1 MINDNNFTNTNG
13 SGMPS
18 SAEGSAPMR
27 PGSVFQTAGQAMQPP
42 ILSPSTVSPAYNM
55 PVTTQEIQPAPIA
68 QQPDQMQP
76 TPVQQAAAPVS
87 QQEPEFQPVQQAIQP
102 AQVQEVSA
110 PMQPLLTPQM
120 MAPELPSSPVIEE
133 LSKKKKRKEKK
144 VKETKI
150 KEKKDTSV
158 SRKRLVAASLAFCML
173 GAALGVC
180 GMVAYGMY
188 WAEQVKS
195 DAVDEAKKAV
205 KDGSGK
211 KSSST
216 GDGQSTILQGDRSYS
231 TINTS
236 SVDTSEKH
244 TASEIYAANVNSTVG
259 ISTQIKVNYYGYQT
273 TAAASGSGFIL
284 TDDGYI
290 VTNFHVIDDA
300 EEIKVT
306 TFDNTS
312 YDANVVGYDE
322 ENDIAVLKID
332 AEGLSP
338 VVLGDSDNLNVGD
351 DVVAIGNP
359 LGELTFSLTKGC
371 VSALDR
377 SITID
382 NMSMNLIQTDCAIN
396 SGNSGGALFNMY
408 GEVIGITN
416 AKYSNNGSAEATIE
430 SIGFAI
436 PISTARVIIES
447 IIEKGYADKP
457 YIGVYAETVNAGST
471 KYNAD
476 EGIGIH
482 DIMDDSPAERAGIK
496 SGDVIIKIDGKK
508 VTDIA
513 DLKININR
521 VGVGGK
527 LTLTILRDG
536 EQIEIVV
543 DVEADTSS

>member
-1 MINDNNFTNTNG
+1 MINDNNFTNING
-13 SGMPS
+13 NGVPS
-18 SAEGSAPMR
+18 APEGGAPMR

-42 ILSPSTVSPAYNM
+42 ILSPTTFSPAYNK
-55 PVTTQEIQPAPIA
+55 PVTTQEFSPMQPQNAEPSAVSQPVFQPQPVSMA
-68 QQPDQMQP
+68 QQASVP
-76 TPVQQAAAPVS
+76 QQEAAPS
-87 QQEPEFQPVQQAIQP
+87 
-102 AQVQEVSA
+102 

-120 MAPELPSSPVIEE
+120 MAPTLSSSPVVEE

-144 VKETKI
+144 VKEAKI
-150 KEKKDTSV
+150 KEKNTS
-158 SRKRLVAASLAFCML
+158 SSGKKRLVAASIAFCML
-173 GAALGVC
+173 GAGLGVC
-180 GMVAYGMY
+180 GMVAYGIH
-188 WAEQVKS
+188 WADQVKS
-195 DAVDEAKKAV
+195 DAVAEAKKAAE
-205 KDGSGK
+205 KN
-211 KSSST
+211 
-216 GDGQSTILQGDRSYS
+216 GDGKGNLSKSGDHQSTILQGDRDYS

-236 SVDTSEKH
+236 NINTNEKH

-259 ISTQIKVNYYGYQT
+259 ISTQINYNYYGYPT

-284 TDDGYI
+284 TSDGYI
-290 VTNFHVIDDA
+290 VTNYHVIQDA
-300 EEIKVT
+300 NEITVT
-306 TFDNTS
+306 TFDNS
-312 YDANVVGYDE
+312 AYDAKVVGYDE

-332 AEGLSP
+332 ADDLTP
-338 VVLGDSDNLNVGD
+338 VILGDSTQLNVGD

-377 SITID
+377 SVTID

-416 AKYSNNGSAEATIE
+416 AKYSNNGAAEATIE

-436 PISTARVIIES
+436 PISSARGIIES

-457 YIGVYAETVNAGST
+457 FIGVYAETVDPRST
-471 KYNAD
+471 KYDAD

-508 VTDIA
+508 VTDVA
-513 DLKININR
+513 DLKTNINR
-521 VGVGGK
+521 VGIGGQM
-527 LTLTILRDG
+527 TLTILRDG
-536 EQIEIVV
+536 DEIEIVV

>member
-1 MINDNNFTNTNG
+1 MINDNNFTNING
-13 SGMPS
+13 NGVPS
-18 SAEGSAPMR
+18 APEGSAPMR

-42 ILSPSTVSPAYNM
+42 ILSPATFSPAYNK
-55 PVTTQEIQPAPIA
+55 PVTTQEFSPMQPQNAEPSAVSQPVFQPQPVSMA
-68 QQPDQMQP
+68 QQASVP
-76 TPVQQAAAPVS
+76 QQEAAPS
-87 QQEPEFQPVQQAIQP
+87 
-102 AQVQEVSA
+102 

-120 MAPELPSSPVIEE
+120 MAPTLSSSPVVEE
-133 LSKKKKRKEKK
+133 LSKKKKKKEKK
-144 VKETKI
+144 VKEAKI
-150 KEKKDTSV
+150 KEKNAPSTGK
-158 SRKRLVAASLAFCML
+158 KRLVAASIAFCML
-173 GAALGVC
+173 GAGLGVC
-180 GMVAYGMY
+180 GMVAYGIH
-188 WAEQVKS
+188 WADQVKS
-195 DAVDEAKKAV
+195 DAVAEAKKAAE
-205 KDGSGK
+205 KN
-211 KSSST
+211 
-216 GDGQSTILQGDRSYS
+216 GDGKGNLSKSGSDHQSTILQGDRDYS

-236 SVDTSEKH
+236 NINTSEKH

-259 ISTQIKVNYYGYQT
+259 ISTQINYNYYGYPT

-284 TDDGYI
+284 TSDGYI
-290 VTNFHVIDDA
+290 VTNYHVIQDA
-300 EEIKVT
+300 NEITVT
-306 TFDNTS
+306 TFDNS
-312 YDANVVGYDE
+312 AYDAKVVGYDE

-332 AEGLSP
+332 ADDLTP
-338 VVLGDSDNLNVGD
+338 VILGDSTQLNVGD

-377 SITID
+377 SVTID

-416 AKYSNNGSAEATIE
+416 AKYSNNGAAEATIE

-436 PISTARVIIES
+436 PISSARGIIES

-457 YIGVYAETVNAGST
+457 FIGVYAETVDPRST
-471 KYNAD
+471 KYDAD

-508 VTDIA
+508 VTDVA
-513 DLKININR
+513 DLKTNINR
-521 VGVGGK
+521 VGIGGQ

-536 EQIEIVV
+536 DEIEIVV

>member
-1 MINDNNFTNTNG
+1 MINDNNFTNING
-13 SGMPS
+13 SGTPS
-18 SAEGSAPMR
+18 IPEGSAPMR

-76 TPVQQAAAPVS
+76 
-87 QQEPEFQPVQQAIQP
+87 
-102 AQVQEVSA
+102 
-110 PMQPLLTPQM
+110 LLTPQM

-144 VKETKI
+144 VKENKI

-338 VVLGDSDNLNVGD
+338 VVLGDSDKLNVGD

>member
-13 SGMPS
+13 NGMPS
-18 SAEGSAPMR
+18 AQEGSAPMR
-27 PGSVFQTAGQAMQPP
+27 PGSIFQTAGQAMQPP
-42 ILSPSTVSPAYNM
+42 ILSPSTVSPVTVT
-55 PVTTQEIQPAPIA
+55 PVTTQEIQPAPIT
-68 QQPDQMQP
+68 QQ
-76 TPVQQAAAPVS
+76 VVEPVS
-87 QQEPEFQPVQQAIQP
+87 QPAPQIQPVQAVQPMLQPEPSQAP
-102 AQVQEVSA
+102 A

-120 MAPELPSSPVIEE
+120 MAPQLTSSPVIEE

-144 VKETKI
+144 VKE
-150 KEKKDTSV
+150 KKDTSV
-158 SRKRLVAASLAFCML
+158 SKKRLVAASIAFCML
-173 GAALGVC
+173 GAGLGVC
-180 GMVAYGMY
+180 GMVAYGIN

-195 DAVDEAKKAV
+195 DAVAEAKKAA
-205 KDGSGK
+205 KDDSDKKTTKTGK
-211 KSSST
+211 S
-216 GDGQSTILQGDRSYS
+216 QSTILEGDRSYS

-236 SVDTSEKH
+236 SIDTNEKH
-244 TASEIYAANVNSTVG
+244 TAAEIYAANVNSTVG
-259 ISTQIKVNYYGYQT
+259 ISTQINVNYYGYQT
-273 TAAASGSGFIL
+273 MAAASGSGFIL

-290 VTNFHVIDDA
+290 VTNYHVIQDA
-300 EEIKVT
+300 LEITVT

-312 YDANVVGYDE
+312 YDAKVVGYDE

-332 AEGLSP
+332 ANGLTP
-338 VVLGDSDNLNVGD
+338 VVLGDSSKLNVGD

-416 AKYSNNGSAEATIE
+416 AKYSNNGAAEATIE

-457 YIGVYAETVNAGST
+457 FIGVYAETVGPDST

-496 SGDVIIKIDGKK
+496 AGDVIIKIDGKK
-508 VTDIA
+508 VTDVA

-521 VGVGGK
+521 VGVGGQ

-536 EQIEIVV
+536 EEIEIVV

>member
-1 MINDNNFTNTNG
+1 MINDNNFTNING
-13 SGMPS
+13 NGVPS
-18 SAEGSAPMR
+18 APEGGAPMR

-42 ILSPSTVSPAYNM
+42 ILSPTTFSPAYNK
-55 PVTTQEIQPAPIA
+55 PVTTQEL
-68 QQPDQMQP
+68 
-76 TPVQQAAAPVS
+76 S
-87 QQEPEFQPVQQAIQP
+87 
-102 AQVQEVSA
+102 

-120 MAPELPSSPVIEE
+120 MAPTLSSSPVVEE
-133 LSKKKKRKEKK
+133 LSKKKKKKEKK
-144 VKETKI
+144 VKEAKI
-150 KEKKDTSV
+150 KEKNAPSTGK
-158 SRKRLVAASLAFCML
+158 KRLVAASIAFCML
-173 GAALGVC
+173 GAGLGVC
-180 GMVAYGMY
+180 GMVAYGIH
-188 WAEQVKS
+188 WADQVKS
-195 DAVDEAKKAV
+195 DAVAEAKKATD
-205 KDGSGK
+205 KG
-211 KSSST
+211 
-216 GDGQSTILQGDRSYS
+216 GDGKGNLSKSGDHQSTILQGDRDYS

-236 SVDTSEKH
+236 NINTNEKH

-259 ISTQIKVNYYGYQT
+259 ISTQINYNYYGYPT

-284 TDDGYI
+284 TSDGYI
-290 VTNFHVIDDA
+290 VTNYHVIQDA
-300 EEIKVT
+300 NEITVT
-306 TFDNTS
+306 TFDNS
-312 YDANVVGYDE
+312 AYDAKVVGYDE

-332 AEGLSP
+332 ADGLTP
-338 VVLGDSDNLNVGD
+338 VILGDSTQLNVGD

-377 SITID
+377 SVTID

-416 AKYSNNGSAEATIE
+416 AKYSNNGAAEATIE

-436 PISTARVIIES
+436 PISSARGIIES

-457 YIGVYAETVNAGST
+457 FIGVYAETVDPRST
-471 KYNAD
+471 KYDAD

-508 VTDIA
+508 VTDVA
-513 DLKININR
+513 DLKTNINR
-521 VGVGGK
+521 VGIGGQ

-536 EQIEIVV
+536 DEIEIVV

>member
-1 MINDNNFTNTNG
+1 MINDNNFTNING
-13 SGMPS
+13 NGVPS
-18 SAEGSAPMR
+18 APEGSAPMR

-42 ILSPSTVSPAYNM
+42 ILSPTTFSPAYNK
-55 PVTTQEIQPAPIA
+55 PVTTQEISP
-68 QQPDQMQP
+68 MQP
-76 TPVQQAAAPVS
+76 QNAEPSAVSQPVFQPQQEAAPS
-87 QQEPEFQPVQQAIQP
+87 
-102 AQVQEVSA
+102 

-120 MAPELPSSPVIEE
+120 MAPTLSSSPVVEE
-133 LSKKKKRKEKK
+133 LSKKKKKKEKK
-144 VKETKI
+144 VKEAKI
-150 KEKKDTSV
+150 KEKNAPSTGK
-158 SRKRLVAASLAFCML
+158 KRLVAASIAFCML
-173 GAALGVC
+173 GAGLGVC
-180 GMVAYGMY
+180 GMVAYGIH
-188 WAEQVKS
+188 WADQVKS
-195 DAVDEAKKAV
+195 DAVAEAKKAAE
-205 KDGSGK
+205 KN
-211 KSSST
+211 
-216 GDGQSTILQGDRSYS
+216 GDGKGNLSKSGSDHQSTILQGDRDYS

-236 SVDTSEKH
+236 NINTSEKH

-259 ISTQIKVNYYGYQT
+259 ISTQINYNYYGYPT

-284 TDDGYI
+284 TSDGYI
-290 VTNFHVIDDA
+290 VTNYHVIQDA
-300 EEIKVT
+300 NEITVT
-306 TFDNTS
+306 TFDNS
-312 YDANVVGYDE
+312 AYDAKVVGYDE

-332 AEGLSP
+332 ADDLTP
-338 VVLGDSDNLNVGD
+338 VILGDSTQLNVGD

-377 SITID
+377 SVTID

-416 AKYSNNGSAEATIE
+416 AKYSNNGAAEATIE

-436 PISTARVIIES
+436 PISSARGIIES

-457 YIGVYAETVNAGST
+457 FIGVYAETVDPRST
-471 KYNAD
+471 KYDAD

-508 VTDIA
+508 VTDVA
-513 DLKININR
+513 DLKTNINR
-521 VGVGGK
+521 VGIGGQM
-527 LTLTILRDG
+527 TLTILRDG
-536 EQIEIVV
+536 DEIEIVV

>member
-1 MINDNNFTNTNG
+1 MCQMINDNNFTNING
-13 SGMPS
+13 NGVPS
-18 SAEGSAPMR
+18 APEGSAPMR

-42 ILSPSTVSPAYNM
+42 ILSPATFSPAYNK
-55 PVTTQEIQPAPIA
+55 PVTTQEFSP
-68 QQPDQMQP
+68 MQP
-76 TPVQQAAAPVS
+76 QNAEPSAVSQPVFQPQQEAAPS
-87 QQEPEFQPVQQAIQP
+87 
-102 AQVQEVSA
+102 

-120 MAPELPSSPVIEE
+120 MAPTLSSSPVVEE
-133 LSKKKKRKEKK
+133 LSKKKKKKEKK
-144 VKETKI
+144 VKEAKI
-150 KEKKDTSV
+150 KEKNAPSTGK
-158 SRKRLVAASLAFCML
+158 KRLVAASIAFCML

-180 GMVAYGMY
+180 GMVAYGIH
-188 WAEQVKS
+188 WADQVKS
-195 DAVDEAKKAV
+195 DAVAEAKKATD
-205 KDGSGK
+205 KG
-211 KSSST
+211 
-216 GDGQSTILQGDRSYS
+216 GDGKGNLSKSGDHQSTILQGDRDYS

-236 SVDTSEKH
+236 NINTSEKH

-259 ISTQIKVNYYGYQT
+259 ISTQINYNYYGYPT

-284 TDDGYI
+284 TSDGYI
-290 VTNFHVIDDA
+290 VTNYHVIQDA
-300 EEIKVT
+300 NEITVT
-306 TFDNTS
+306 TFDNS
-312 YDANVVGYDE
+312 AYDAKVVGYDE

-332 AEGLSP
+332 ADDLTP
-338 VVLGDSDNLNVGD
+338 VILGDSTQLNVGD

-377 SITID
+377 SVTID

-416 AKYSNNGSAEATIE
+416 AKYSNNGAAEATIE

-436 PISTARVIIES
+436 PISSARGIIES

-457 YIGVYAETVNAGST
+457 FIGVYAETVDSRST
-471 KYNAD
+471 KYDAD

-496 SGDVIIKIDGKK
+496 AGDVIIKIDGKK
-508 VTDIA
+508 VTDVA
-513 DLKININR
+513 DLKTNINR
-521 VGVGGK
+521 VGIGGQM
-527 LTLTILRDG
+527 TLTILRDG
-536 EQIEIVV
+536 DEIEIVV